1 MFNQDTLETKR
12 AYTDQFI
19 WGLVAT
25 PFISLALSYV
35 NDLLS
40 AIVSI
45 VLTIFFVARDRNVLL
60 SNDMKAPSVWW
71 FLISFVY
78 IYRRGSLN
86 NLPTWKKV
94 SIITVLVYIAIVIG
108 ITLHDNGKA
117 SSGAAEAYCGTV
129 TEILRDNNYDAKCLK
144 VRDIREVTDNHYRA
158 VAMLDNGNDININV
172 EFVDNENYQV
182 TTTDL

>member
-1 MFNQDTLETKR
+1 MLNQDTLETKR
-12 AYTDQFI
+12 AYTDQFV

-25 PFISLALSYV
+25 PFISLLLSYV

-78 IYRRGSLN
+78 VYRRGSLN
-86 NLPTWKKV
+86 NQPLWKKV
-94 SIITVLVYIAIVIG
+94 SIITVIAYLAIVIAV
-108 ITLHDNGKA
+108 TLQINGKT
-117 SSGAAEAYCGTV
+117 SSAAGEAYCGTV
-129 TEILRDNNYDAKCLK
+129 TEILRDNNYDSKCLK

-158 VAMLDNGNDININV
+158 VAMLDNGNDINISV
-172 EFVDNENYQV
+172 EFTDNETYQV